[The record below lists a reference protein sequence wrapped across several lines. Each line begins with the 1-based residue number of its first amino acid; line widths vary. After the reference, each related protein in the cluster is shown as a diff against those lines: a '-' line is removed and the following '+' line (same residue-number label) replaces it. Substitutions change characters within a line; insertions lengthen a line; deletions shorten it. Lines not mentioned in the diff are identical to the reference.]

1 MHNCVGGTSSTNP
14 NSSTAAAAVPSSNK
28 KGNKKGRYNNDKGNK
43 KQNAP
48 ISPLSPQMGN
58 PNEIHAEATI
68 QTPPRSKYFNLLY
81 TSTPSWKKVLDK
93 N

>member
-1 MHNCVGGTSSTNP
+1 MIGRNNVKTHHYVGVTSSTNP
-14 NSSTAAAAVPSSNK
+14 NSSAAAVAATTTVAPSSNK
-28 KGNKKGRYNNDKGNK
+28 KGSKKGRYNNDKNYK

-68 QTPPRSKYFNLLY
+68 QTPPRSK
-81 TSTPSWKKVLDK
+81 
-93 N
+93 